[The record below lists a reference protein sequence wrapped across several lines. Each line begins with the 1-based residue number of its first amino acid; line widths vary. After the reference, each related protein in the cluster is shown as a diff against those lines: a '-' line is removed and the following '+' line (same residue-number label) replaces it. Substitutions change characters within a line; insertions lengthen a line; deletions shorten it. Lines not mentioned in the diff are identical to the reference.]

1 MRRLAN
7 KEQEFQD
14 YVSQIAEYKAQQAPT
29 ALALRTALLD
39 PAVNLLFERL
49 KKELKATKAKLEETQ
64 NELSAWKF
72 TPDSNT
78 GKRLMAKCRLLYQE
92 NEELGKMTSNGRLAK
107 LETEL
112 AMQKSFSEEVKKSQ
126 SELDDFLQ
134 ELDEDVEGMQSTIL
148 FLQQELKTTRDR
160 IQTLEKEN
168 TQLKQLGSNS
178 NSSKE
183 LPDNVTSAPLA
194 ATNGTSNTQKVTSM
208 TTPMTQ
214 KLETIDEH
222 TTLETPTTNTD
233 YYNGS
238 GNVNNTNE
246 QMCISTTPAELI
258 VPDDGSNSNGS
269 KNGNTIARL
278 ARKRNYEEDVP
289 AAPIIHSNIEE
300 PIAAPPTVREVS
312 APRTLPPKKSKL
324 RGIATRRNSQL
335 EECIVESSSIITT
348 TTATTTTAPLLG
360 VVLEETPI
368 PTANST
374 EAITVGAGAI
384 AAELPDP
391 LATATATPARILTRR
406 RSVRMQQNGSS
417 VDY

>member
-1 MRRLAN
+1 MGQQCADALRREKILMRRLAN

-160 IQTLEKEN
+160 IQALEKEN
-168 TQLKQLGSNS
+168 SQLKQ
-178 NSSKE
+178 
-183 LPDNVTSAPLA
+183 APNTKDEAVAMA
-194 ATNGTSNTQKVTSM
+194 ATNGSSNKTIP
-208 TTPMTQ
+208 TT
-214 KLETIDEH
+214 LETIDE
-222 TTLETPTTNTD
+222 NTCLASKPSNPELN
-233 YYNGS
+233 NGS
-238 GNVNNTNE
+238 SSNNNDQSGSGE
-246 QMCISTTPAELI
+246 HSPPADE
-258 VPDDGSNSNGS
+258 GSNG
-269 KNGNTIARL
+269 NGNAARL
-278 ARKRNYEEDVP
+278 ARKRNYEEEPAPAPLVP
-289 AAPIIHSNIEE
+289 TAVSYSVDEPAPI
-300 PIAAPPTVREVS
+300 REVS

-324 RGIATRRNSQL
+324 RGLATRRNSQL
-335 EECIVESSSIITT
+335 EEEHQAVTAAVTSAVAVPLILDNSVPTGMASEEAAPAGTTSGESGTVVGVAGVPADASDA
-348 TTATTTTAPLLG
+348 ATPG
-360 VVLEETPI
+360 
-368 PTANST
+368 
-374 EAITVGAGAI
+374 
-384 AAELPDP
+384 
-391 LATATATPARILTRR
+391 TPARILTRR
-406 RSVRMQQNGSS
+406 RSVRMQQNGSGA
-417 VDY
+417 VDYST

>member
-49 KKELKATKAKLEETQ
+49 KKELKATKSKLEETQ

-107 LETEL
+107 LESEL

-168 TQLKQLGSNS
+168 SQLRQASSSNSPKETIDNAAPTTTVVTNGQSISSSNS
-178 NSSKE
+178 NQFQQAIISSKLE
-183 LPDNVTSAPLA
+183 SIDENAC
-194 ATNGTSNTQKVTSM
+194 
-208 TTPMTQ
+208 
-214 KLETIDEH
+214 LET
-222 TTLETPTTNTD
+222 TTRAAD
-233 YYNGS
+233 YYNGI
-238 GNVNNTNE
+238 NNDQPTA
-246 QMCISTTPAELI
+246 TPELI
-258 VPDDGSNSNGS
+258 VPDEGSNCNGS
-269 KNGNTIARL
+269 KSAAAARL
-278 ARKRNYEEDVP
+278 ARKRNYEEESAAAICVP
-289 AAPIIHSNIEE
+289 EASVV
-300 PIAAPPTVREVS
+300 PTMREIS
-312 APRTLPPKKSKL
+312 APRILPPKKSKL
-324 RGIATRRNSQL
+324 RGIVTRRNSQL
-335 EECIVESSSIITT
+335 EDEQNLGLV
-348 TTATTTTAPLLG
+348 TATPLGLDNA
-360 VVLEETPI
+360 VASMASEE
-368 PTANST
+368 
-374 EAITVGAGAI
+374 
-384 AAELPDP
+384 
-391 LATATATPARILTRR
+391 ATAATSVTTHILDQAATIVAEDVAPTTVAPARILTRR
-406 RSVRMQQNGSS
+406 RSVRMQQNGASG